1 MTICVVTRVEGL
13 WEEEWEYVVKRYKL
27 LVKKYKQ
34 KGTRYIGT
42 RDIINNMITIVN
54 TVVYMK
60 LLRE

>member
-1 MTICVVTRVEGL
+1 MCVIEKGMTICVVTRVEGL

-27 LVKKYKQ
+27 LV
-34 KGTRYIGT
+34 TRYIGT